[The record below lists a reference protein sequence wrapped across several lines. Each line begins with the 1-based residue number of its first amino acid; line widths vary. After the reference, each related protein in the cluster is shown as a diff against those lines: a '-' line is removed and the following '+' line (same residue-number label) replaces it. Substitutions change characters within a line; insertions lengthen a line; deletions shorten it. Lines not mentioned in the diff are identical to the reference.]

1 MNKKYISSIEINQIF
16 SQFKFLFYLKYKNDI
31 ISNQQSES
39 TSFTSLYQTNFNSSS
54 LKGTEYIISGKN
66 KYIIEK
72 DSEFYYLPES
82 YISKQDIIQSFYTSF
97 IVLYQNFSNKKI
109 IIQNRKMYC
118 ETILNILSNFKQNQK
133 EILIFLKNLW
143 ILLTENEMT
152 INQIANEL
160 IERFELSLIG
170 ISKRNY
176 NIENFSLHKEVFEGN
191 LRNITKLLSNN
202 YNGCDNIFNDINEP
216 DPNNNT
222 PLLLALKK
230 NNSDV
235 VQVLCDYG
243 ADYNLKIYDNSIS
256 PIEYA
261 LKKKNIKMLKIL
273 VNSKKKQK
281 LFEWERNKDI
291 IFELIKKIPNCIMN
305 LKLNFDSNLLNIF
318 SSLTACDYYK
328 ISKLDGNIK
337 IDMNISSS
345 ENGDDFKGKTTILVK
360 EEDKKIYK
368 IDNINKITYDYIE
381 HLLSDK
387 DEEKKVEKLLKDGIV
402 KTKIFMN
409 DFDLYGSCNNKNQ
422 SKQKILNYQCDLYKV
437 RGCVYIQKDK
447 IKFND
452 LYFEEEKNTLL
463 TNSFEEYF
471 NNEIPKL
478 KKLVFKKLKNQLSIK
493 SILSKKTIE
502 EDNIEHQIM
511 NTEYDNSNSSLDN
524 SSFRDKNTNIK
535 KKQIDMSCWLSK
547 DFPLTLQHFIPL
559 IHILSFSSSQFSEL
573 ESAISKR
580 FLPFKSFPL
589 KISFPLGLSFH
600 ALLSISSFSLKNP
613 KKNEF
618 DIPYQNIINND
629 ETNKLNDQYFLTSS
643 NFYEDYYKEKN
654 INNKKNFD
662 DDDEDETLI
671 RDYYSRRTPKANSK
685 IINNINDKNNFELNF
700 HRKPRKILKDI
711 SNDEG
716 SFNYNN
722 IPVTPKKRNKKNLI
736 PDLERQNT
744 IKCITKLKISPL
756 AFNNQNKDIRR
767 LRTTFNKFD
776 VQAISAREKSK
787 ENLNENNSLCMIM

>member
-1 MNKKYISSIEINQIF
+1 MSNKIISSNEINQIF
-16 SQFKFLFYLKYKNDI
+16 SQFKFLFYLKYKNEI

-39 TSFTSLYQTNFNSSS
+39 TSFSSLYQSNYNNSM
-54 LKGTEYIISGKN
+54 KGTEYVKSGKN

-72 DSEFYYLPES
+72 DSELYYMPES
-82 YISKQDIIQSFYTSF
+82 FISKQDIIQSFYKSF
-97 IVLYQNFSNKKI
+97 LILFQNLSNKKFI
-109 IIQNRKMYC
+109 IKNRKMYC
-118 ETILNILSNFKQNQK
+118 DTILNILSNFKQNQK
-133 EILIFLKNLW
+133 EILIFLKNLY
-143 ILLTENEMT
+143 ILLVENEMNV
-152 INQIANEL
+152 NQISNEL
-160 IERFELSLIG
+160 IERFDLSLQG

-176 NIENFSLHKEVFEGN
+176 KIENFALHKEVFEGN
-191 LRNITKLLSNN
+191 LRNITKLLSND
-202 YNGCDNIFNDINEP
+202 YKGIDNIYSDINEP

-222 PLLLALKK
+222 PLLLALKRNK
-230 NNSDV
+230 LDV

-243 ADYNLKIYDNSIS
+243 ADYNLKTYDNALS
-256 PIEYA
+256 PLEYA
-261 LKKKNIKMLKIL
+261 LKIKNIKMLKIL
-273 VNSKKKQK
+273 INSKKKQK
-281 LFEWERNKDI
+281 LLEWERNKDT
-291 IFELIKKIPNCIMN
+291 IFELIKKIPNCSMS

-318 SSLTACDYYK
+318 SSLTACDDYK

-345 ENGDDFKGKTTILVK
+345 DNGDDFKGKTTILVK

-387 DEEKKVEKLLKDGIV
+387 DEDEKVEKLLKDGIV

-409 DFDLYGSCNNKNQ
+409 DFDLYGSCNSKNP
-422 SKQKILNYQCDLYKV
+422 SNQKIIGYQCDLYKV

-452 LYFEEEKNTLL
+452 LSNKNLEEENIMG
-463 TNSFEEYF
+463 NSFEEYF
-471 NNEIPKL
+471 TNEIPKL
-478 KKLVFKKLKNQLSIK
+478 KKITVKKIK
-493 SILSKKTIE
+493 
-502 EDNIEHQIM
+502 

-524 SSFRDKNTNIK
+524 SSFRDKNSNIK

-559 IHILSFSSSQFSEL
+559 IHVLSFSSSQFSEL
-573 ESAISKR
+573 ENAISKR

-600 ALLSISSFSLKNP
+600 ALLTISSFSLKNP
-613 KKNEF
+613 KINEF
-618 DIPYQNIINND
+618 YVPYQNLNNSDEII
-629 ETNKLNDQYFLTSS
+629 KLNNQYFLTSS
-643 NFYEDYYKEKN
+643 NFYDDYYKEKN

-662 DDDEDETLI
+662 DDDEDEILI
-671 RDYYSRRTPKANSK
+671 REYHSRRSQKVNLKNNNNLNTNNSNN
-685 IINNINDKNNFELNF
+685 NNINEKNNFEINF

-716 SFNYNN
+716 STNYNN
-722 IPVTPKKRNKKNLI
+722 IPVTPKKRNKKNII

-756 AFNNQNKDIRR
+756 AFNNQNKGIKR
-767 LRTTFNKFD
+767 LRTSLTKLD
-776 VQAISAREKSK
+776 VKAISARDKST
-787 ENLNENNSLCMIM
+787 ENLSENNSGCLIM

>member
-72 DSEFYYLPES
+72 DSEFYYMSES
-82 YISKQDIIQSFYTSF
+82 HISKQDIIQSFYTSF
-97 IVLYQNFSNKKI
+97 IILYQNLSNKKI
-109 IIQNRKMYC
+109 IIKNRKMYC

-202 YNGCDNIFNDINEP
+202 YNGCDNIYNDINEP

-409 DFDLYGSCNNKNQ
+409 DFGLYGSCNNKNQ
-422 SKQKILNYQCDLYKV
+422 SNQKILNYQCDLYKV

-452 LYFEEEKNTLL
+452 LNFEEEKNSKL

-471 NNEIPKL
+471 YNEIPKL

-573 ESAISKR
+573 ENAISKR

-629 ETNKLNDQYFLTSS
+629 EINKLNHQYFLTSS

-722 IPVTPKKRNKKNLI
+722 IPITPKKRNKKNLI

-767 LRTTFNKFD
+767 LRTFNKFD
-776 VQAISAREKSK
+776 IKPISAREKSN
-787 ENLNENNSLCMIM
+787 ENIKENNSICMIM